1 MTVYEGLPRAVPE
14 DVGMSTSR
22 LERIAPVMQRW
33 VDDGKIPFVLTMIAR
48 EGRLVH
54 FEKYGM
60 QDVATAKPVGFDTIF
75 RIYSMTKP
83 ITSIA
88 VMMLYEE
95 GHFQLSTPVSKF
107 IPAFKD
113 MQVYTENGEATV
125 AAEREIT
132 IKHLLTHTAGFTYG
146 FESDHP
152 IAQRYED
159 IFFNVYH
166 LVNEVDLAK
175 EMEVLGEI
183 PLFFQPGTR
192 WHYGMSSEVVCC
204 LIEAVSDMPLT
215 EFLKTRI
222 FNPLGMQDTDFSVP
236 KENADRYATLYE
248 PTEDGGIQR
257 VQEVYGANGPLSFY
271 HNGIGLQSTA
281 ADYLRF
287 CQMLLNDG
295 ELDSVRLLGRKTV
308 ECIRANHLS
317 DDCEIHPFLK
327 PGCGFGLGFQV
338 VTDVA
343 DTPALGSLGT
353 YDWRGAAGTK
363 FWIDPVEDLIGI
375 LMTQLWVLG
384 VDPSVFSFSEFSD
397 QFKVL
402 TYQAITN

>member
-1 MTVYEGLPRAVPE
+1 MTLYEGLPRAVPE

-22 LERIAPVMQRW
+22 LGRIAPVMQRW
-33 VDDGKIPFVLTMIAR
+33 VDDGKIPCVLTMIAR

-54 FEKYGM
+54 FEKYGR
-60 QDVATAKPVGFDTIF
+60 QDVATAKPVEFDTIF
-75 RIYSMTKP
+75 RLYSMTKP

-107 IPAFKD
+107 IPALED

-146 FESDHP
+146 LESDHP
-152 IAQRYED
+152 IAQRYKD
-159 IFFNVYH
+159 IFFNVYD

-175 EMEVLGEI
+175 EMEVLGKI

-204 LIEAVSDMPLT
+204 LIEAVSGMPLA

-222 FNPLGMQDTDFSVP
+222 FNPLGMRDTDFSVP
-236 KENADRYATLYE
+236 EVHADRYATLYE

-287 CQMLLNDG
+287 CQMLCNDG
-295 ELDSVRLLGRKTV
+295 ELDGVRLLGRKTV

-343 DTPALGSLGT
+343 DTAALGSLGT
-353 YDWRGAAGTK
+353 YDWGGAACTK

-375 LMTQLWVLG
+375 FMTQLWVLG
-384 VDPSVFSFSEFSD
+384 LDPSVFSFREFSD

>member
-1 MTVYEGLPRAVPE
+1 MAVYDGLPRAVPE
-14 DVGMSTSR
+14 DMGMSTER
-22 LERIAPVMQRW
+22 LARIVPVMQRW

-60 QDVATAKPVGFDTIF
+60 RDVATAKPVEFDTIF

-83 ITSIA
+83 IASIA

-95 GHFQLSTPVSKF
+95 GHFQLGTPVSEL

-113 MQVYTENGEATV
+113 MQVYTENGEGTV

-159 IFFNVYH
+159 GFSNIYAPAKK
-166 LVNEVDLAK
+166 VDLAK
-175 EMEVLGEI
+175 EMEMLGKI

-192 WHYGMSSEVVCC
+192 WYYGMSSEVICG
-204 LIEAVSDMPLT
+204 LIEAVSGMPLA

-222 FNPLGMQDTDFSVP
+222 FNPLGMRDTDFSVP
-236 KENADRYATLYE
+236 EENADRYATLYE
-248 PTEDGGIQR
+248 PTEDGGIQG
-257 VQEVYGANGPLSFY
+257 VQEVFGANGPLSFN

-308 ECIRANHLS
+308 ECVRTDHLS
-317 DDCEIHPFLK
+317 DDCKIHSFFE
-327 PGCGFGLGFQV
+327 PGYGFGLGFQV
-338 VTDVA
+338 VTDGT
-343 DTPALGSLGT
+343 DTPTLGSLGT
-353 YDWRGAAGTK
+353 YEWGGAACTW
-363 FWIDPVEDLIGI
+363 FWIDPVADLIGI
-375 LMTQLWVLG
+375 LMTQLFVLD
-384 VDPSVFSFSEFSD
+384 VDPSVFSFWEFLN